1 MLTVRVLQRQAEL
14 PADCPLKARVGTA
27 QAADWAFGARCAQD
41 ENQNACQTSVM
52 KINFTVPTFSVFRV
66 DEIEFLSQLDENKLR
81 KWERE
86 QHESGNYR
94 ARFPARL
101 SGLRLQVD

>member
-1 MLTVRVLQRQAEL
+1 MRILPLTHMMMWVQAIL
-14 PADCPLKARVGTA
+14 SSRLVADGR
-27 QAADWAFGARCAQD
+27 RIRD